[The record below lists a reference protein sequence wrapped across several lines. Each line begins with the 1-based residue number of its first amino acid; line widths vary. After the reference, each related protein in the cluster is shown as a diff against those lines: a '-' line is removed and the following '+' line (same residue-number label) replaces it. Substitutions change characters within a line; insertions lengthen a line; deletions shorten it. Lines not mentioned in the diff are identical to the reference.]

1 MDVRH
6 LTDITDIVVI
16 ASGNSDRH
24 VKSIAD
30 RVVQFAK
37 QNDFRP
43 MGVEGA
49 REGEWVLVDLTDVV
63 VPRDVAA
70 GARVLRTREALGRR
84 AAGRRSRSLVPPPPR
99 SIPRRA
105 ARPSRERAPRV
116 KLSGARSH
124 PRGGYAHARVGHDGL
139 RGLHAPDAQRH
150 ARRSRRAP
158 GRQAQGRG
166 GKAPARARRRRL
178 PGRARRTRQIP
189 NHPASSP
196 SGWASASRTG
206 AISPS

>member
-1 MDVRH
+1 MTTKTRSRRAPKTEKAPPKSSLPQTLLRIVNSALDDMKAVNVKVMDVRQ

-63 VPRDVAA
+63 VHVMLPRVREFYGLEKLWEDVSAPAA
-70 GARVLRTREALGRR
+70 SSISGEAAEPRRKVATRA
-84 AAGRRSRSLVPPPPR
+84 
-99 SIPRRA
+99 RA
-105 ARPSRERAPRV
+105 AR
-116 KLSGARSH
+116 
-124 PRGGYAHARVGHDGL
+124 
-139 RGLHAPDAQRH
+139 
-150 ARRSRRAP
+150 
-158 GRQAQGRG
+158 
-166 GKAPARARRRRL
+166 
-178 PGRARRTRQIP
+178 
-189 NHPASSP
+189 
-196 SGWASASRTG
+196 
-206 AISPS
+206 